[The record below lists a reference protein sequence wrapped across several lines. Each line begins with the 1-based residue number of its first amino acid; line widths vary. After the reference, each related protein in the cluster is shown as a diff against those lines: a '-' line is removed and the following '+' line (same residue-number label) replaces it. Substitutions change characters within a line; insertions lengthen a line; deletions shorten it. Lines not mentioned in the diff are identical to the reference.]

1 MELTEEQYY
10 KALDDI
16 YRQGRFDEYADR
28 TGRKQA
34 KAVRDRLNRQKNCPY
49 CHSGHQLIYEKDNSV
64 RLVRINLRGNK
75 KHPYCLNVTY
85 KNKLIEDDY
94 EPGGWVIK
102 NPAEHYRTAI
112 NYCPMCGRPLGGNED
127 E

>member
-1 MELTEEQYY
+1 MELTE
-10 KALDDI
+10 
-16 YRQGRFDEYADR
+16 
-28 TGRKQA
+28 KQ
-34 KAVRDRLNRQKNCPY
+34 NNCPY
-49 CHSGHQLIYEKDNSV
+49 CHPGHQIIYEKDNSA

-112 NYCPMCGRPLGGNED
+112 NYCPMCGRLLGGSED
-127 E
+127 ESIS

>member
-49 CHSGHQLIYEKDNSV
+49 CHDRANLLQSNDERPIDGDIVYINKDGYLNSE
-64 RLVRINLRGNK
+64 
-75 KHPYCLNVTY
+75 T
-85 KNKLIEDDY
+85 D
-94 EPGGWVIK
+94 
-102 NPAEHYRTAI
+102 
-112 NYCPMCGRPLGGNED
+112 
-127 E
+127 